1 MSRLQRLLMNLGEGW
16 FQLHRR
22 FPSSLLDD
30 IAVAIAKGECRHLG
44 EVRVAVEARLS
55 PLAVLAGVDATL
67 RARQVFDQLHV
78 WDTEHNNGVLIYV
91 LLAERRIEIVADRGI
106 GRHVSSEEWATV
118 CGHMRE
124 AYARGEWSEGSLR
137 GIDAVHALLER
148 HFPANGASRQ
158 DELPDRPVLL

>member
-1 MSRLQRLLMNLGEGW
+1 MARLQRLLMNLGEGW

-22 FPSSLLDD
+22 FPSSLLDE
-30 IAVAIAKGECRHLG
+30 IAAAVAVGERRHLG

-55 PLAVLAGVDATL
+55 PLAVLAGLDAPI
-67 RARQVFDQLHV
+67 RARQVFDTLHV

-106 GRHVSSEEWATV
+106 VRHVSPDEWRAV
-118 CGHMRE
+118 CEYIRE
-124 AYARGEWSEGSLR
+124 AYRRGQWREGSLR

-148 HFPANGASRQ
+148 HFSAGGSPRQ